1 LAWKLNPNRRDG
13 TLTTLWLQYN
23 PG

>member
-1 LAWKLNPNRRDG
+1 LAWKRNPNRRDG

>member
-1 LAWKLNPNRRDG
+1 LAWKRNPNRRDE